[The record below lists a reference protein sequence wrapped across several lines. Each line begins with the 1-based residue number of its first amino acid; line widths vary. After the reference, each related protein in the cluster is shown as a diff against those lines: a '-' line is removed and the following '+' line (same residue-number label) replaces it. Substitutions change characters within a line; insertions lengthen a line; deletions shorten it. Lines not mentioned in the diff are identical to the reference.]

1 MGEIRLDKSAEQR
14 EVLQQAEWWAH
25 NRRRVRARAEGLGG
39 FWIQNAGNYHDLY
52 VKTDVALL
60 TDVFENFQS
69 LCQEQYRLDPA
80 HYTSTGVELELLTD
94 LEMHLFIERG
104 MRGGISMVK
113 QEIRRGKQPDA
124 TGLRPEQAKKIHHVP
139 RRKQPLRGGNEQA
152 TPEKRFSMETC
163 YAHRGGDP
171 KEKRE
176 CKEWMDS
183 WGWSLISSRTA

>member
-1 MGEIRLDKSAEQR
+1 M
-14 EVLQQAEWWAH
+14 
-25 NRRRVRARAEGLGG
+25 
-39 FWIQNAGNYHDLY
+39 
-52 VKTDVALL
+52 KTDVALL
-60 TDVFENFQS
+60 TDVFENFRS

-80 HYTSTGVELELLTD
+80 HYTSPGLSWDALLKKTGVELELLTD

-113 QEIRRGKQPDA
+113 QEIRQGKQPDA

-183 WGWSLISSRTA
+183 